1 MEEPT
6 AAVLGT
12 RRLPTFSR
20 MSEPKRLNL
29 DWVLPSL
36 AVGGRYPIEAAE
48 HLAGRLGIRYVV
60 DVRVEACDDEHLLR
74 EHGITLLHLP
84 TEDTRAIR
92 RDMIEDGVAWVT
104 KHLSRGH
111 KVYIHC
117 EHGVGRSAL
126 LALCCMVALGHPP
139 LEALAL
145 AKRQRWQVSPSP
157 EQLQAF
163 MEWCEDWR
171 ERHGLEWR
179 VPGLRALADIAYS
192 HLRSPPPA
200 SADVD

>member
-1 MEEPT
+1 MLE
-6 AAVLGT
+6 AWRG
-12 RRLPTFSR
+12 PTFSR
-20 MSEPKRLNL
+20 MSELKRLNL

-48 HLAGRLGIRYVV
+48 HLAQRLGIRYLV
-60 DVRVEACDDEHLLR
+60 DVRVEECDDEHLLR

-84 TEDTRAIR
+84 TEDMRAIR

-126 LALCCMVALGHPP
+126 LALCCMVALGKAP

-145 AKRQRWQVSPSP
+145 AKRNRWQVSPSP

-163 MEWCEDWR
+163 MAWCEGWR
-171 ERHGLEWR
+171 ERHGLEWS
-179 VPGLRALADIAYS
+179 VPDLRALADIAYS
-192 HLRSPPPA
+192 HLRNPPPA
-200 SADVD
+200 SAVVD

>member
-1 MEEPT
+1 
-6 AAVLGT
+6 
-12 RRLPTFSR
+12 
-20 MSEPKRLNL
+20 LNL

-36 AVGGRYPIEAAE
+36 AVGGRFPTEAAE
-48 HLAGRLGIRYVV
+48 HLAQRLGIRYVV
-60 DVRVEACDDEHLLR
+60 DVRVEERDDEHLLR

-84 TEDTRAIR
+84 TQDTRAIR

-104 KHLSRGH
+104 EHLSRGQ

-139 LEALAL
+139 LEALTL

-157 EQLQAF
+157 EQLHAF
-163 MEWCEDWR
+163 RAWAEDWR
-171 ERHGLEWR
+171 ARH
-179 VPGLRALADIAYS
+179 ALAWSVPELNALAEVASS
-192 HLRSPPPA
+192 HLRHPPA
-200 SADVD
+200 PGAEGD